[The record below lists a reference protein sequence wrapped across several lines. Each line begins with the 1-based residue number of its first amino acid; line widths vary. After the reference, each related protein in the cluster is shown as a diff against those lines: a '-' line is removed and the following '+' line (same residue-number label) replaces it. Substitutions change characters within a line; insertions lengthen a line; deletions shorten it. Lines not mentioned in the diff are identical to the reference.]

1 MAAFLLPCAAM
12 WRYELITALCWMEML
27 GIWCHPDSFF
37 LLQTFIV
44 LNKGKA
50 IFRFNATPAL
60 YMLSPFSPLRRISI
74 KILVHSYPF
83 QSLASAVH
91 QDAGLAPVLGP
102 RCGLICTLKGLYR
115 FQYKLF
121 SKENERVVLLAF

>member
-1 MAAFLLPCAAM
+1 MAALLLPCATV
-12 WRYELITALCWMEML
+12 WRYELLTALCWMGML
-27 GIWCHPDSFF
+27 GIWCHPDSSF

-83 QSLASAVH
+83 QSLASAVP
-91 QDAGLAPVLGP
+91 QDAGLVPVLRP
-102 RCGLICTLKGLYR
+102 ICGLFCTLKVLYG

-121 SKENERVVLLAF
+121 SK